1 MKEFL
6 DSERT
11 DLAKKYGYLFSGQEL
26 NTSYNYQT
34 ADQVRTILN
43 ENVKTERIG
52 YIIGKWYHDKE
63 QSNMYYLMI
72 DGQKYKKR
80 YFEKDLE
87 LAKQKVV
94 EQLTSAKKEAA
105 SIIDQANKRA
115 IEIVEEAKEKARLE
129 GDRLKASA
137 QAEIEQAT
145 SRAREELRSKVGTLA
160 LAGAEK
166 ILESSIDQ
174 NAHNELVNKL
184 AAEL

>member
-1 MKEFL
+1 MNLNATLIGQMVAFVIFIYL
-6 DSERT
+6 TQRFVWPPIVAAMAERT
-11 DLAKKYGYLFSGQEL
+11 RRI
-26 NTSYNYQT
+26 
-34 ADQVRTILN
+34 ADGLQAA
-43 ENVKTERIG
+43 
-52 YIIGKWYHDKE
+52 DKA
-63 QSNMYYLMI
+63 
-72 DGQKYKKR
+72 
-80 YFEKDLE
+80 EKDLE
-87 LAKQKVV
+87 LAKHKVV

-105 SIIDQANKRA
+105 TIIDQANKRA

-145 SRAREELRSKVGTLA
+145 SRAREELRAKVVTLA

-174 NAHNELVNKL
+174 NAHTELVNKL

>member
-1 MKEFL
+1 MNINATLIGQMVAFAIFIFL
-6 DSERT
+6 TQRYVWPPIVAAMAERT
-11 DLAKKYGYLFSGQEL
+11 KRI
-26 NTSYNYQT
+26 
-34 ADQVRTILN
+34 ADGLQAA
-43 ENVKTERIG
+43 
-52 YIIGKWYHDKE
+52 DKA
-63 QSNMYYLMI
+63 
-72 DGQKYKKR
+72 
-80 YFEKDLE
+80 EKDLE

-105 SIIDQANKRA
+105 AIIDSANKRA
-115 IEIVEEAKEKARLE
+115 IEIVEEAKDKARLE
-129 GDRLKASA
+129 GDRLKVAA

-145 SRAREELRSKVGTLA
+145 SRAKEELRSKVVTLA

>member
-1 MKEFL
+1 MNLNATLIGQMVAFVIFIYL
-6 DSERT
+6 THRFVWPPIVAAMAERT
-11 DLAKKYGYLFSGQEL
+11 KRI
-26 NTSYNYQT
+26 
-34 ADQVRTILN
+34 ADGLQAA
-43 ENVKTERIG
+43 
-52 YIIGKWYHDKE
+52 DKA
-63 QSNMYYLMI
+63 
-72 DGQKYKKR
+72 
-80 YFEKDLE
+80 EKDLE

-105 SIIDQANKRA
+105 AIIDQANKRA
-115 IEIVEEAKEKARLE
+115 IEIVEEAKEKARVE
-129 GDRLKASA
+129 ADRVKAAA

-145 SRAREELRSKVGTLA
+145 SRAKEELRSKVVTLA

>member
-1 MKEFL
+1 MVAFVIFIYL
-6 DSERT
+6 THRFVWPPIVAAMAERT
-11 DLAKKYGYLFSGQEL
+11 KRI
-26 NTSYNYQT
+26 
-34 ADQVRTILN
+34 ADGLQAA
-43 ENVKTERIG
+43 
-52 YIIGKWYHDKE
+52 DKA
-63 QSNMYYLMI
+63 
-72 DGQKYKKR
+72 
-80 YFEKDLE
+80 EKDLE

-105 SIIDQANKRA
+105 IIIDQANKRG

-145 SRAREELRSKVGTLA
+145 SRAREELRSKVVTLA